1 MTKWN
6 VFWLNPMCDCSP
18 VTWEPEYQ
26 LQALILCVK
35 MLTILQKT
43 ESETAQTDELSQYK
57 FSQGLFCLS
66 EVDLNI
72 SH

>member
-1 MTKWN
+1 
-6 VFWLNPMCDCSP
+6 